1 MTTRSTM
8 TNEDDYSATIHTNT
22 PQTSARATPL
32 PQMIMHDMLD
42 DDLSSE
48 EDGDDLAGND
58 DDGTTVKTSRS
69 SDKMSGLQLT
79 DWKLGHHVSMYLY
92 FGWTLLS

>member
-1 MTTRSTM
+1 M

-42 DDLSSE
+42 DDVIS
-48 EDGDDLAGND
+48 D
-58 DDGTTVKTSRS
+58 DDDIDDDITTMKS
-69 SDKMSGLQLT
+69 SDKMSGLQLEN
-79 DWKLGHHVSMYLY
+79 WKHGHHVRL
-92 FGWTLLS
+92 